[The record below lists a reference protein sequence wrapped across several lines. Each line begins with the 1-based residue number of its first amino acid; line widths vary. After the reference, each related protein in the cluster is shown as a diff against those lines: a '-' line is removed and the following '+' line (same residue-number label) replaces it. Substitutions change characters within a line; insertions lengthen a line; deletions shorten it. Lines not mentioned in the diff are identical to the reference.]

1 MKNRSLITNS
11 AYGLLILGGIFI
23 AFIITSVL
31 ISGSWS
37 KTPEIVQIWGS
48 FIRSIDEIPIIIIAS
63 SVANGPTL
71 IKNAEELRFKET
83 DRLLAMSKFLEISK
97 IKHQLNKDG
106 MKIFGDS
113 KFIGG
118 EFDSF
123 DDHRIAMS
131 IAISSI
137 VAKNN
142 TIINDHEVASIS
154 YKNFY
159 NHLELLKT

>member
-1 MKNRSLITNS
+1 MGGNIVIENHRIQANEPVGDIRVRSSNLIGTE
-11 AYGLLILGGIFI
+11 
-23 AFIITSVL
+23 
-31 ISGSWS
+31 ISGDIIP
-37 KTPEIVQIWGS
+37 KL
-48 FIRSIDEIPIIIIAS
+48 IDEIPIIIIAS
-63 SVANGPTL
+63 SVASGPTL

-83 DRLLAMSKFLEISK
+83 DRLLAMSKFLEKSK
-97 IKHQLNKDG
+97 IKHQLNEDG
-106 MKIFGDS
+106 IKIFGDS
-113 KFIGG
+113 EFIGG

-142 TIINDHEVASIS
+142 TIINDHKVASIS